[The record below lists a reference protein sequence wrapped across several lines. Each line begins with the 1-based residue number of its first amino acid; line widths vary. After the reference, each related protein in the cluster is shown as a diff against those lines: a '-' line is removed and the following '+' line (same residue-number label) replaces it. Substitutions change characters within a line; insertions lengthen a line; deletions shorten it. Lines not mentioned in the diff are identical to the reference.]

1 MRFLKNPLILA
12 LDVDSKDDAFKI
24 LDHVSD
30 LVGGIKVG
38 PRLVY
43 KYGAPFVTELSELAP
58 VFVDNK
64 YFDIPSTMVAAVR
77 ASFNAGATL
86 VTVHAMSG
94 AEALTEL
101 YKLEIELNRIRPFK
115 ILAVTILTSWD
126 SSSLPK
132 NFHSWSIENH
142 VRSLTELIYNS
153 GLRGVVCSGQEL
165 ESLNYP
171 DLFKVTPG
179 IRLST
184 ESLLFEKNRA
194 DDNSQNKDQKRV
206 MTPKQAI
213 KAGAS
218 ALVIGRPILQSHHP
232 RETILNILE
241 SCG

>member
-12 LDVDSKDDAFKI
+12 LDVDTKDDAFKI

-43 KYGAPFVTELSELAP
+43 KYGAEFISELSEAAP

-64 YFDIPSTMVAAVR
+64 YFDIPTTMIAAVK
-77 ASFNAGATL
+77 ASFDAGATL
-86 VTVHAMSG
+86 VTVHAMAG
-94 AEALTEL
+94 ADALKEL
-101 YKLEIELNRIRPFK
+101 HKLEIELNRFRPFK

-126 SSSLPK
+126 QSSMPK
-132 NFHSWSIENH
+132 NFHSWSVENH
-142 VRSLTELIYNS
+142 VRSLSELVHNS
-153 GLRGVVCSGQEL
+153 GLRGLVCSGHEL
-165 ESLNYP
+165 EYLNYP
-171 DLFKVTPG
+171 NLFKVTPG

-184 ESLLFEKNRA
+184 EQSENE
-194 DDNSQNKDQKRV
+194 NTDQKRI

-213 KAGAS
+213 RAGAS
-218 ALVIGRPILQSHHP
+218 ALVIGRPILQSHNP
-232 RETILNILE
+232 RETILNILD